1 MVQKQAAHPLLVLGG
16 AKQRGIDD
24 ILRPCPQRLQQAA
37 LPGDGL
43 GDGQLFTDGDGVL
56 AAGLLI
62 AALDD
67 RVVGV
72 EKEDLI
78 LELTGVQVGERL
90 FQLLAAAHAAHVHH
104 DSHTVQLVFALQ
116 GKVHDTGQQCHRDVI
131 DAEKTN
137 IFQRVDGH

>member
-1 MVQKQAAHPLLVLGG
+1 MVMG
-16 AKQRGIDD
+16 
-24 ILRPCPQRLQQAA
+24 C
-37 LPGDGL
+37 
-43 GDGQLFTDGDGVL
+43 T
-56 AAGLLI
+56 AGLLI

-72 EKEDLI
+72 EKEDVI
-78 LELTGVQVGERL
+78 TFTGVQRFES
-90 FQLLAAAHAAHVHH
+90 ACSSCSHAAHAAHVHH
-104 DSHTVQLVFALQ
+104 DSHAVQLVFALQ